1 MTENNVVKDNK
12 IKIKGNN
19 NIVNISAE
27 TISKNSDSITKLIHF
42 LSDNLLRKNS
52 NTKISRASK
61 TEKKMEINKL
71 KDSLRKEI
79 RENYGNISSVCNRAF
94 SNSDNFSED
103 KIMSWIKSLYINS
116 ANIHDNSTEIWNGV
130 HEKIRQYV
138 ISNNKDKLIE
148 DYESEYPINCL
159 LIYAFVKCKLLK
171 NPEENNDT
179 E

>member
-1 MTENNVVKDNK
+1 MTKNNE
-12 IKIKGNN
+12 IKIYGNN
-19 NIVNISAE
+19 NTVNISPE

-42 LSDNLLRKNS
+42 LSENLLHEND
-52 NTKISRASK
+52 NTRINRALK
-61 TEKKMEINKL
+61 VEKKMEVNKL
-71 KDSLRKEI
+71 KYSLRKEI

-116 ANIHDNSTEIWNGV
+116 ANIHDNSTEIWNDV
-130 HEKIRQYV
+130 REKIRQYV
-138 ISNNKDKLIE
+138 ISNNRDKLIE
-148 DYESEYPINCL
+148 DYESEYPIDCL

>member
-1 MTENNVVKDNK
+1 MTKNNE
-12 IKIKGNN
+12 IKIYGNN
-19 NIVNISAE
+19 NTVNISPE

-42 LSDNLLRKNS
+42 LSENLLHEND
-52 NTKISRASK
+52 NTRINRASK
-61 TEKKMEINKL
+61 VEKKMEVNKL
-71 KDSLRKEI
+71 KYSLRKEI

-116 ANIHDNSTEIWNGV
+116 ANIHDNSMKIWNDVYG
-130 HEKIRQYV
+130 KIYQYV
-138 ISNNKDKLIE
+138 ISRNKDELIE
-148 DYESEYPINCL
+148 DYEAECPIKSL
-159 LIYAFVKCKLLK
+159 LIYAFVKCKFLV